1 MDNLINFEVFHIE
14 TKDGKLFAHISF
26 QNIDNIGDLNNG
38 YESKIIPVNL
48 REIQFSSFDNYL
60 VNQSVKVESM
70 AVGINL

>member
-48 REIQFSSFDNYL
+48 REIQFSSFENYL
-60 VNQSVKVESM
+60 VNQSVKGESM
-70 AVGINL
+70 VVENN